1 MASVA
6 ANRDRQAESEAP
18 RASDGGASIAVR
30 LRRGTQGDPHHWE
43 EAVIVRL
50 TPTRIVWRHV
60 ADPPYVER
68 GKLRLDCE
76 GVTWKQLQEP
86 ESDGR

>member
-1 MASVA
+1 VASVA
-6 ANRDRQAESEAP
+6 ATRGHQAGSQAPGPVEA
-18 RASDGGASIAVR
+18 GASVLVR
-30 LRRGTQGDPHHWE
+30 LGRGTRRDPHRWE

-60 ADPPYVER
+60 VDPPCAER

-76 GVTWKQLQEP
+76 GVTWKRLQEP